1 MTGKASPDQPKE
13 EPDLARFLQ
22 DWTALWREELQAQ
35 ANDPEATAGAMELW
49 RSAMTAWTGVM
60 GLTPLD
66 LTKMA
71 GPREHPTGA
80 SRPKATA
87 AAYDIG
93 DAEVERV
100 ARGEVERVA
109 RGEIERLAGRVAEL
123 EARLA
128 KLENAK
134 PDVRRRGRG

>member
-13 EPDLARFLQ
+13 EPHLARFLQ

-49 RSAMTAWTGVM
+49 RSAITAWNGV
-60 GLTPLD
+60 LD

-71 GPREHPTGA
+71 VPRDHQAGA
-80 SRPKATA
+80 SRPPA
-87 AAYDIG
+87 AAAASDPV

-100 ARGEVERVA
+100 ARG
-109 RGEIERLAGRVAEL
+109 GLERLTRRVAEL

-128 KLENAK
+128 KLETTG
-134 PDVRRRGRG
+134 RRRG